1 MTKIHF
7 RDADHAN
14 ALLARMSAQLSPALA
29 ASLPALLRESP
40 DPDLSLIFFERL
52 IGQSPEIIA
61 LLDRHN
67 FLAHYALVVFGHSRY
82 LGETLIQNTDL
93 FQAFLREKNLDRS
106 FTRDDFHEM
115 LARFRSRSQERDIPL
130 LLARF
135 KRREYIRI
143 MLRDVLKLAP
153 LSETTAE
160 ISALSDV
167 LIEEALRETHSRLA
181 QRYGQPQHLDRDG
194 RLVETPF
201 TVISLGKLGGN
212 ELNYSSDVD
221 LMYVFGDGEESPT
234 AAISNH
240 EYFVRL
246 AQEIT
251 SVLSAATREGPVFR
265 IDLRLRPQGNEG
277 EMAVSLSHTLQYY
290 AARARDWERQALIK
304 IRHSAGDE
312 ALAREFIRNVQQYVY
327 SYETAEGTASESPA
341 EEPSQP
347 VDLVSTRLNFAAI
360 KTALDSLEKMH
371 LRRRLQILAEP
382 ESENSIDVKLDAGG
396 IRDIEFLVQCLQ
408 RVYGSVE
415 PWLRSH
421 GTLFSLQKL
430 HDKRHISGREFH
442 ELTAAYEFLRHL
454 EHRLQLRDGLQTH
467 RLVKQGPNLE
477 ILQRAMEGYAP
488 GVDQGVDLIEI
499 VQRHMEAVEEI
510 QQRIIYQQNARG
522 QLQAGESTFVLRDAA
537 DSAAIGYSNQQMLER
552 LSNDSPALH
561 QIAKSPG
568 LSTTGRKN
576 LFRFFSSAFTS
587 SERYAAVLRH
597 PDVVARAL
605 SLFEASAFLSDILV
619 RHPEEITAL
628 ADLSEHSPRRGS
640 GYLFSGE
647 LSQDRAASDPIFAY
661 LATSSVSHAE
671 KLALLR
677 RHYRHRALEAGAK
690 DIAALRNVYESFAAT
705 SAAAE
710 DAIAAAFGIA
720 GSPNGLAVLA
730 LGRLGSGEFDVLSDA
745 DLIFVCE
752 DGMDTAAF
760 SPSVEGIIQ
769 TLSAYTRDGMVFPV
783 DARLRPRGGE
793 GDLLTTPSQLTLY
806 FAKEAQPWEALM
818 YTKMRFIAGSRK
830 VADKTMAA
838 AYGLFSQF
846 AAKEDFANSVKEM
859 RKKLEASDTSPKSFK
874 TSAGGVYDID
884 FLTGFLLVKHGIRE
898 THGTMRDRIWRCAA
912 HGVLKKADAATLDH
926 AMELFRTVE
935 HVVRLVSGRALRWLP
950 GTEHARD
957 VTSSLTSQILSR
969 NFPDGLEKELFN
981 VAAQVR
987 GIYSQIIAA

>member
-1 MTKIHF
+1 MTKIDF
-7 RDADHAN
+7 RDTDHAN
-14 ALLARMSAQLSPALA
+14 ALLARISAQLSPALA
-29 ASLPALLRESP
+29 TSLPALLRESP
-40 DPDLSLIFFERL
+40 DPDSSLIFLERL
-52 IGQSPEIIA
+52 IGQSPEIKT
-61 LLDRHN
+61 LFDRHS
-67 FLAHYALVVFGHSRY
+67 FLAHYALVVFGHSRF

-93 FQAFLREKNLDRS
+93 FPAFLREKNLDRS
-106 FTRDDFHEM
+106 FARDDFREM
-115 LARFRSRSQERDIPL
+115 LARFRSRSQERDISL

-135 KRREYIRI
+135 KRREYVRI

-167 LIEEALRETHSRLA
+167 LIEEALRETQNRLT
-181 QRYGQPQHLDRDG
+181 QRYGQPQHLDRNG

-212 ELNYSSDVD
+212 ELNYSSDID
-221 LMYVFGDGEESPT
+221 LMYIFGDGEESP
-234 AAISNH
+234 AATISNH

-251 SVLSAATREGPVFR
+251 SLLSCATREGPVFR

-277 EMAVSLSHTLQYY
+277 EMAVSLSHALRYY
-290 AARARDWERQALIK
+290 ASRARDWERQALIK

-312 ALAREFIRNVQQYVY
+312 ALAREFIRNVQPYVY
-327 SYETAEGTASESPA
+327 GCETISGETAVEAVA
-341 EEPSQP
+341 EENPRP
-347 VDLVSTRLNFAAI
+347 DLASTRLNFAAI

-371 LRRRLQILAEP
+371 LRRRQQMLAEP
-382 ESENSIDVKLDAGG
+382 ENENSIDVKLDAGG

-408 RVYGSVE
+408 RVYGGVE

-442 ELTAAYEFLRHL
+442 DLTSAYEFLRHL
-454 EHRLQLRDGLQTH
+454 EHRLQLRNGLQTH
-467 RLVKQGPNLE
+467 RLVKQGPKFE

-488 GVDQGVDLIEI
+488 GMDQGVDLIEI

-510 QQRIIYQQNARG
+510 QQRIIYQQSARG
-522 QLQAGESTFVLRDAA
+522 HLQAGETSFALSNAA
-537 DSAAIGYSNQQMLER
+537 DSASIGFSNQQMLER

-561 QIAKSPG
+561 QIAKSPELG
-568 LSTTGRKN
+568 PAGRKN

-587 SERYAAVLRH
+587 SERYAAVLGH

-605 SLFEASAFLSDILV
+605 PLFETSAFLSDILV
-619 RHPEEITAL
+619 RHPEEISAL
-628 ADLSEHSPRRGS
+628 AGLTEHPPRRGS

-647 LSQDRAASDPIFAY
+647 LAQDRAASDPVFAY
-661 LATSSVSHAE
+661 LATSSLSHAE
-671 KLALLR
+671 KVSLLR
-677 RHYRHRALEAGAK
+677 RHYRHRALTLGAK
-690 DIAALRNVYESFAAT
+690 DIAGSRNIYESLAAT

-710 DAIAAAFGIA
+710 DAIAAAFGVA
-720 GSPNGLAVLA
+720 GSPAGLAVLA

-752 DGMDTAAF
+752 EGMDTAAL

-793 GDLLTTPSQLTLY
+793 GELLMTPSQLTSY
-806 FAKEAQPWEALM
+806 FSKEAQPWEALM
-818 YTKMRFIAGSRK
+818 YTKLRFIAGSRK
-830 VADKTMAA
+830 VADSALGAA
-838 AYGLFSQF
+838 RSLFERF
-846 AAKEDFANSVKEM
+846 AASDDFLSSVYEM
-859 RKKLEASDTSPKSFK
+859 RRKLESSDGSSKNLKTSP
-874 TSAGGVYDID
+874 GGTYDVD
-884 FLTGFLLVKHGIRE
+884 FLTGFLMVKHRIRE
-898 THGTMRDRIWRCAA
+898 THGTMRDRIWRCAG
-912 HGVLKKADAATLDH
+912 HNVLKKADAAALDH

-935 HVVRLVSGRALRWLP
+935 HLIRLVSGRALRWLP
-950 GTEHARD
+950 GVEHARE
-957 VTSSLTSQILSR
+957 VTSSLASKILAH
-969 NFPDGLEKELFN
+969 NFSEGLEKELLK
-981 VAAQVR
+981 ASAEVR
-987 GIYSQIIAA
+987 SIYSQIISA